1 MRNSLGMILIHIN
14 KAIYIGNYLEGGLTN
29 KCRKHNIA
37 LSVVCMHRAEVF
49 MEPDL
54 KIRYRIKGR
63 LQYIVYG
70 RFAGVKVVHSVC
82 KSRHKILAVVYIPG
96 DCSYIPHGVWH
107 SNSVD

>member
-14 KAIYIGNYLEGGLTN
+14 KAIYIGNYLEGGLTIN
-29 KCRKHNIA
+29 VASIIWFVGWVYASSSGIH
-37 LSVVCMHRAEVF
+37 
-49 MEPDL
+49 EPDL

-70 RFAGVKVVHSVC
+70 RFAGVKVVHSIC
-82 KSRHKILAVVYIPG
+82 KSRHKILAIVYIPG
-96 DCSYIPHGVWH
+96 GLFLHPHGVWH